1 MSPGKVVYRRYGLTT
16 ASHKLKVTL
25 KKRTRYFWTVRSRF
39 DLDGRERLTEWSS
52 AHYMARQGITA
63 PSVFSYRFKTP

>member
-1 MSPGKVVYRRYGLTT
+1 
-16 ASHKLKVTL
+16 
-25 KKRTRYFWTVRSRF
+25 VRSRF